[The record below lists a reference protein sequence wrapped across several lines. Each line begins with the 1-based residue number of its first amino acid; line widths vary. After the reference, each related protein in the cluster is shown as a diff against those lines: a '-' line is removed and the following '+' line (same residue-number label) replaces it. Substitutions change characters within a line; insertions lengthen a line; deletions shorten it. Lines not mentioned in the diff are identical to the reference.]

1 MGEVVHLSNQQP
13 HIRLSTPD
21 GNQHVIPVS
30 LVREMING
38 NAALDLFDEQVWRGI
53 LSSFLWSLE
62 NERNG

>member
-1 MGEVVHLSNQQP
+1 MGDVHQLVVKQP

-30 LVREMING
+30 LVRDMING
-38 NAALDLFDEQVWRGI
+38 KASLDLFDEQVWRGI

-62 NERNG
+62 NENG